1 MYNQMFH
8 YILGMG
14 SLDIYFEP
22 TKKQRLHSFL
32 PLEGNFIQL
41 IATLNDHI
49 VVTSTTNDR
58 HASLMQHQ
66 RSCDPSKQIL
76 PFDSYNK
83 V

>member
-1 MYNQMFH
+1 MLAVYNQMFH

-32 PLEGNFIQL
+32 PLKGNFIQL

-49 VVTSTTNDR
+49 DGYYFVVTNITNDR
-58 HASLMQHQ
+58 HA
-66 RSCDPSKQIL
+66 
-76 PFDSYNK
+76 
-83 V
+83 